1 MRHLARPIGLF
12 IILGGFANY
21 SLSQTEPLTQRAP
34 DGAVNIIWWAKGSPA
49 PTNGGVDVTIDVK
62 PAANGWVCTDLII
75 RVTNPATGK
84 TLGEY
89 TVMNPGPA
97 VSKSFSGFENNLK
110 IRITTEA
117 LFHNNGLYDF
127 KYIQAYVTTK

>member
-1 MRHLARPIGLF
+1 MLHIARPIGLF
-12 IILGGFANY
+12 IILSSFASY

-49 PTNGGVDVTIDVK
+49 PANGGVDVTIDVK
-62 PAANGWVCTDLII
+62 PAANGWKCTDLTI
-75 RVTNPATGK
+75 RVTNAETAK
-84 TLGEY
+84 TLAEY
-89 TVMNPGPA
+89 SVMNPGPV

-117 LFHNNGLYDF
+117 LFYKNGLYDF